1 VNTSKEQ
8 KSQSRR
14 PPAMERHTGS
24 GGARE
29 GSHPTKRFV
38 EGSWDERSWSNCPS
52 ADMAGRPKS
61 GLLPMSIYS
70 LALSRNFACCR
81 PGSNELVPLSTS
93 LQRGAPAECRLHALK
108 RLMISNV
115 MWGFRL
121 EGGPA
126 GSDHP
131 PGARVSQLL
140 EDGYSIRAADMPGA
154 GDLMMRVYAA
164 MAQKEYELISAIAS
178 NWSAGRRSRLGS
190 SGFRPSSDAPMPARV
205 GGPV

>member
-1 VNTSKEQ
+1 VPT
-8 KSQSRR
+8 
-14 PPAMERHTGS
+14 
-24 GGARE
+24 ARAQA
-29 GSHPTKRFV
+29 TDDIKCDV
-38 EGSWDERSWSNCPS
+38 
-52 ADMAGRPKS
+52 
-61 GLLPMSIYS
+61 GL
-70 LALSRNFACCR
+70 
-81 PGSNELVPLSTS
+81 
-93 LQRGAPAECRLHALK
+93 
-108 RLMISNV
+108 
-115 MWGFRL
+115 
-121 EGGPA
+121 PA
-126 GSDHP
+126 GGR